1 MNIKLLFISPNA
13 EFTCETSARV
23 CYDSHDKQTDESYT
37 KMLPTLLKA
46 GHLSVFEHSSASFLI
61 EGISRAAS
69 HQLVRHRMSSFS
81 QRSQRYVNE
90 AEFPYVVPP
99 SIADNPEA
107 LDLYQT
113 LMQRINEDYANLVAL
128 GVKKEDARFVL
139 PNAAQT
145 TLVMTANFR
154 QWLHVIDMRVSKSAQ
169 WEIREL
175 MTLIWKELYAHAP
188 HVFGLQYFESWSKDA
203 PFKRTVF
210 EERIQ

>member
-1 MNIKLLFISPNA
+1 
-13 EFTCETSARV
+13 
-23 CYDSHDKQTDESYT
+23 
-37 KMLPTLLKA
+37 
-46 GHLSVFEHSSASFLI
+46 
-61 EGISRAAS
+61 
-69 HQLVRHRMSSFS
+69 MSSFS

-99 SIADNPEA
+99 SIASNPEA
-107 LDLYQT
+107 LDLYQN
-113 LMQRINEDYANLVAL
+113 LMQKINEDYAHLVAL

-139 PNAAQT
+139 PNAAET

-175 MTLIWKELYAHAP
+175 MILIWKELYSYAP

-203 PFKRTVF
+203 PFKRAVF